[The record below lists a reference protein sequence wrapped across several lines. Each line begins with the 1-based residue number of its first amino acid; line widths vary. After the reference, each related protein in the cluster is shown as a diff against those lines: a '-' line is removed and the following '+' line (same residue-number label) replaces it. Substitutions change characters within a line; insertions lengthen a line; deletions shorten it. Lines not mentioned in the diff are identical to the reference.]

1 MSNQTGKGLEN
12 ITVASSSISS
22 IVGTTLTYRGYK
34 IEDLAQ
40 HASFEE
46 VIYLLWYGT
55 LPTTQELTQF
65 NETLFTHSTLPNEI
79 LTLLNQF
86 PTHAN
91 TMEVLRTCISA
102 LPIYLPKEHDNMEHA
117 FHIQAKISTLV
128 AAMSR
133 VHQGKEPLTPKKEYS
148 YAKNFLYMLHGTTPT
163 DLEEEAF
170 NKALI
175 LHADHEFNAST
186 FSSRVT
192 VATLSDLY
200 SGIVSAI
207 GTLKGPLHGGANEQ
221 VMHMLKEIGTPEQ
234 VDTYLS
240 HAFENKKKIMGIGH
254 RVYKNGDP
262 RAFILKEMSQKLTE
276 LTGHQDLFTISD
288 AVEKI
293 VEKEKGLK
301 PNVDFY
307 SASVYHALGIDTSL
321 FTPIFAVSRTSGW
334 TAHILEQYQN
344 NRLIRPR
351 AEYIGKTSETYVS
364 LEER

>member
-1 MSNQTGKGLEN
+1 MSNNTGKGLEN

-34 IEDLAQ
+34 IEDLAK

-46 VIYLLWYGT
+46 VIYLLWYGV
-55 LPTTQELTQF
+55 LPTKKELTTF
-65 NETLFTHSTLPNEI
+65 NETLFAHAELPKEVVRL
-79 LTLLNQF
+79 LTSF
-86 PTHAN
+86 PHDAN
-91 TMEVLRTCISA
+91 TMEVLRTCVSA
-102 LPIYLPKEHDNMEHA
+102 LPIYVPIQKDNLVNA

-128 AAMSR
+128 AALSR
-133 VHQGKEPLTPKKEYS
+133 VRQGKEPLSPKKEFS

-163 DLEEEAF
+163 ELEEEAF

-221 VMHMLKEIGTPEQ
+221 VMHMLQEIKKPEH
-234 VDTYLS
+234 VETYLS
-240 HAFENKKKIMGIGH
+240 HAFENKQKIMGIGH
-254 RVYKNGDP
+254 RVYKDGDP
-262 RAFILKEMSQKLTE
+262 RAFILKEMSQRLTE
-276 LTGHQDLFTISD
+276 ITGNSDFFLISD

-293 VEKEKGLK
+293 VENEKGLK

-307 SASVYHALGIDTSL
+307 SASVYHSLGIDTSL

-334 TAHILEQYQN
+334 TAHILEQYQH

-351 AEYIGKTSETYVS
+351 AEYIGKTSETYVP
-364 LEER
+364 LEKR